1 VKYAVLIYSSDEGPA
16 DPADHE
22 VYMELSGRETTVGGA
37 QLQPVATATTVRV
50 KDGEALTTDGPF
62 VETKEAFGGFYLI
75 DVSNLDDALEFAA
88 TIPAARNG
96 GAVEVRPLVAGV
108 DSAEPA
114 ESGAA
119 GSAGGGSGAQR

>member
-1 VKYAVLIYSSDEGPA
+1 MKYAVLIFSSEEGAASPA
-16 DPADHE
+16 DRE
-22 VYMELSGRETTVGGA
+22 IYMQLSDRAIGGA

-50 KDGEALTTDGPF
+50 QNGETLTTDGPF

-96 GAVEVRPLVAGV
+96 GAVEVRPLV
-108 DSAEPA
+108 E
-114 ESGAA
+114 
-119 GSAGGGSGAQR
+119 R